1 MTFLQ
6 NNSVPSLRRLLR
18 SRGMKRLLKAMSAL
32 PEPKQEGK
40 TKHPTWRCLLTL
52 LLSLTRGGN
61 YVLDAASF
69 AKRNEARLS
78 RLFGEGYS
86 APSYCTL
93 VRAVHKIGP
102 HALLLIRALGFA
114 KGGRGGFQMDGKLV
128 RATRD
133 SARDNSAVDVLELTL
148 GPGFSDFEPCG
159 PGSKE
164 KSEKA
169 AMARL
174 AERNAKALREGVLT
188 ADAIAAD
195 TVLTGLL
202 ARLRIR
208 FCVCV
213 KNEGRGLGDAIA
225 SDFLARR
232 GELKPIV
239 RAEKKGGRIDRWE
252 YFFIEDPSEAWAVY
266 GKRRWGGVAHIGA
279 AARRTVNAKTG
290 KASAQTRYYLLSE
303 GVDHRSFA
311 EARSLHWGIEA
322 AHWQIDNSFLEDRRR
337 IGGKDHPA
345 AFAMAVL
352 TRKAFEAIR
361 SSLTA
366 GMDFS
371 KARRELH
378 EMGFRELLY
387 VISGKAATATAKNAR
402 SDQKK

>member
-1 MTFLQ
+1 MD
-6 NNSVPSLRRLLR
+6 
-18 SRGMKRLLKAMSAL
+18 AMSGL

-78 RLFGEGYS
+78 RLFGDGYS

-102 HALLLIRALGFA
+102 SALRLIKALGFA
-114 KGGRGGFQMDGKLV
+114 KGASGACQIDGRPV

-133 SARDNSAVDVLELTL
+133 SARENSAVDVIGIRL
-148 GPGFSDFEPCG
+148 GGAFLGFEACG

-164 KSEKA
+164 RSEKA

-174 AERNAKALREGVLT
+174 VERNAKALREGVLT
-188 ADAIAAD
+188 VDAIAAD
-195 TVLTGLL
+195 TVLIGLL
-202 ARLRIR
+202 AKLRIR
-208 FCVCV
+208 FCVCI
-213 KNEGRGLGDAIA
+213 KNEGRGLGDAVA

-232 GELKPIV
+232 GELRPTV
-239 RAEKKGGRIDRWE
+239 RAEKKGGRIERRE
-252 YFFIEDPSEAWAVY
+252 YYYIEDPSAAWAIY
-266 GKRRWGGVAHIGA
+266 GKRRWSGVAHLGMA
-279 AARRTVNAKTG
+279 KRTSVNAKTG
-290 KASAQTRYYLLSE
+290 EVSSQTRYYLLSE
-303 GVDHRSFA
+303 GVDQRSFA
-311 EARSLHWGIEA
+311 ESRALHWGIEA

-352 TRKAFEAIR
+352 TRKAYEAIR
-361 SSLTA
+361 SSLKA

-387 VISGKAATATAKNAR
+387 VLSGKAATATAKKAR
-402 SDQKK
+402 NDQKK